1 MDVAAILESK
11 AKIHPAKPAFIFQDQ
26 TITFCQ
32 LRDISFQLA
41 DSLRDLGIK
50 KGDKVAIYL
59 PNWPEYVY
67 SYLAIWCCG
76 ATAVPLDFM
85 LTEDEIASSITHSE
99 SKLLITKSKPAVS
112 LTHLKESCSTLKE
125 IILCHEI
132 IDGFLSFEELLAKGA
147 IKHPDI
153 KIQDK
158 DYAIIFYTSGT
169 TGKPKGV
176 LVNYLQLGA
185 PPKAMEIFVDFTEK
199 DITLCAVPFSHL
211 GGLVYIQN
219 NIYYGITVV
228 LMERFIPLEFLK
240 NIQKYTVTCFWI
252 VPSMYYA
259 ILQLKEFESLDLS
272 SLRWIVTFGASS
284 SPDALR
290 RFHQYCPQAHLLN
303 GWGLTETNAPTTVIP
318 MGSTKIESVGRPA
331 LWIEVKIFDAEG
343 GSASCAEGASAL
355 GRGGD
360 GDDKEIPQGEIGEIV
375 VRGWVVTDGYYKD
388 PQATTEAIR
397 NGWFH
402 TGDLGRFDEEGD
414 LYIVGRKKEM
424 IKVAGEI
431 VFEPEV
437 ESAIHKHEAVA
448 EVAVV
453 GVSDKLRGEVP
464 KAFVVLKEGSKVSEE
479 ELRYFCRQHLAH
491 FKVPHYFEFRSSLPK
506 TGPQKI
512 DKEKLRK
519 D

>member
-1 MDVAAILESK
+1 MNIVQILEERCQKNS
-11 AKIHPAKPAFIFQDQ
+11 AKPAIIFKEQV
-26 TITFCQ
+26 ITFGQ
-32 LRDISFQLA
+32 LRDSVMRLA
-41 DSLRDLGIK
+41 AGLAKLAVE

-59 PNWPEYVY
+59 PNSPEYIY
-67 SYLAIWCCG
+67 TYLALWSIG

-85 LTEDEIASSITHSE
+85 LTEDEITSSITHSE

-158 DYAIIFYTSGT
+158 DYAVIFYTSGT

-185 PPKAMEIFVDFTEK
+185 PPKALEIFVNLTEK

-284 SPDALR
+284 SADALR

-318 MGSTKIESVGRPA
+318 MGSSKIESVGRPA
-331 LWIEVKIFDAEG
+331 PWIEVKIFSAKG
-343 GSASCAEGASAL
+343 GSAAGA
-355 GRGGD
+355 D
-360 GDDKEIPQGEIGEIV
+360 ENDKKLPVGQVGEVV

-479 ELRYFCRQHLAH
+479 ELRYFCRQHLAR